1 MGERGE
7 SYREAVGATIRGLR
21 LARGWSLRDLSQASG
36 ISVPYLSEIERG
48 RKDPSGAVLAQLAE
62 ALDLPLG
69 ALLCEIG
76 RAIDASYTPDGAM
89 SARQEL
95 RAALEGLPEEDVAEV
110 ARFARYL
117 RWCREQDS
125 G

>member
-1 MGERGE
+1 M
-7 SYREAVGATIRGLR
+7 SP
-21 LARGWSLRDLSQASG
+21 W
-36 ISVPYLSEIERG
+36 
-48 RKDPSGAVLAQLAE
+48 
-62 ALDLPLG
+62 
-69 ALLCEIG
+69 LCEIG

-117 RWCREQDS
+117 RWRREQDS

>member
-62 ALDLPLG
+62 ALDLSLG

-117 RWCREQDS
+117 RWRRERDS